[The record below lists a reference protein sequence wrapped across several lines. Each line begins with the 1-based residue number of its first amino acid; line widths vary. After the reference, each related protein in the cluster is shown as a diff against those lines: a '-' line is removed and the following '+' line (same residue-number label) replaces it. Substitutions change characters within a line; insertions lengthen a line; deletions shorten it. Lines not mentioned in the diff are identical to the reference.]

1 MVTNLAKDNLE
12 KDRNVQGKEWLAT
25 YRNYFSDKENIR
37 SFIEA
42 LKPHS
47 PGGELDILY
56 VASASGLL
64 GERLIDALGKGK
76 LTLVDISSKHLR
88 ENKNP
93 MTKKICADL
102 LEMDLCK
109 KFDLV
114 MMRSSLDYFP
124 SMALQIQVLKVI
136 RDHLK
141 PEGLFVN
148 QPAYLGSIE
157 ERKTMSNLYN
167 SLNKVGNRFFQSTDL
182 SEIYA
187 AAGFT
192 KPEKIGEGK
201 VMNLTEQ
208 DHIKRYEFS
217 DDDVKTIQGLIKGG
231 MKSARVTKTGYNLR
245 FEFPIFLSRPI

>member
-1 MVTNLAKDNLE
+1 
-12 KDRNVQGKEWLAT
+12 
-25 YRNYFSDKENIR
+25 
-37 SFIEA
+37 
-42 LKPHS
+42 
-47 PGGELDILY
+47 
-56 VASASGLL
+56 
-64 GERLIDALGKGK
+64 
-76 LTLVDISSKHLR
+76 
-88 ENKNP
+88 
-93 MTKKICADL
+93 
-102 LEMDLCK
+102 
-109 KFDLV
+109 
-114 MMRSSLDYFP
+114 
-124 SMALQIQVLKVI
+124 
-136 RDHLK
+136 
-141 PEGLFVN
+141 
-148 QPAYLGSIE
+148 
-157 ERKTMSNLYN
+157 MSNLYN